1 MRLFPM
7 AAAAVMATLLAG
19 CATTGGESL
28 QCSLGR
34 MMGQPCEATAQ
45 PSAANDASRWDR
57 VQLAFDEEIE
67 QARAAQQKAVASSA
81 SLPPRQRATA
91 GAVNTINVLITDS
104 QTQQQQSIRTLDTVA
119 VHLPLAGKGQ
129 PGHQAT
135 FNAILDFANLVADN
149 RGSSSVIV
157 YQNPADVSAGRA
169 NPAETVL
176 KSLSGK
182 PVYVRKQ
189 ADSNTPV
196 GMERYVVKAGEI
208 RGQL

>member
-1 MRLFPM
+1 M
-7 AAAAVMATLLAG
+7 
-19 CATTGGESL
+19 
-28 QCSLGR
+28 
-34 MMGQPCEATAQ
+34 
-45 PSAANDASRWDR
+45 
-57 VQLAFDEEIE
+57 
-67 QARAAQQKAVASSA
+67 
-81 SLPPRQRATA
+81 
-91 GAVNTINVLITDS
+91 LITDS

-119 VHLPLAGKGQ
+119 VHLPLAGKGL